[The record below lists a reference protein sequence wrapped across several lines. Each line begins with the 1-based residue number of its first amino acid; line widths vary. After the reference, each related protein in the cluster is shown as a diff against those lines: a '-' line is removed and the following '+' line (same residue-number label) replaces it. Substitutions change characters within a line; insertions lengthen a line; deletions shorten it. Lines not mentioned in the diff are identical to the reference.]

1 MRHPPA
7 MPSAASLR
15 RLLHALEEL
24 GRREDG
30 ALAGGDGLA
39 FLELE
44 QRAAPLALR
53 IASLAD
59 EPMDPDLRE
68 RGQALVLNRR
78 ERHNRLMV
86 LLETTRDEIGLLDE
100 ARMRARNLRPTYA
113 APAHRP
119 RVSPSF
125 NACG

>member
-1 MRHPPA
+1 MLRPPA
-7 MPSAASLR
+7 MPTAASLR

-53 IASLAD
+53 IASLAGAGM
-59 EPMDPDLRE
+59 EPDLLE
-68 RGQALVLNRR
+68 RGRALVVDRR
-78 ERHNRLMV
+78 ERRNRLMR

-100 ARMRARNLRPTYA
+100 ARLRARHLRPAYA
-113 APAHRP
+113 APVARS
-119 RVSPSF
+119 RVSPGF
-125 NACG
+125 NARG